1 MFARRRGLAAAVVV
15 ATAAPTLAFE
25 ISSSSVSD
33 GKWDQKYLA
42 DKVAGCDGGNVSPAL
57 AWKDV
62 PEGTKSLAV
71 TLYDP
76 DAPTGSGWW
85 HWQAWNTPTTIAGF
99 DEGKVPEGVVEG
111 KGDIGRQG
119 YLGPCIGPGS
129 GVHHYTFTIYA
140 LKVDKLD
147 LDPNTASSAFV
158 GYNLNGNALAK
169 ASVTYTFEF
178 AARPAQLHRSDTP
191 AALARRPSMH

>member
-1 MFARRRGLAAAVVV
+1 MFARCMGLAAAIIV
-15 ATAAPTLAFE
+15 ATAAPTVAFE

-42 DKVAGCDGGNVSPAL
+42 DKIAGCDGGNVSPAL

-62 PEGTKSLAV
+62 PEGTKSLAM

-85 HWQAWNTPTTIAGF
+85 HWQAWNIPTTIAGF
-99 DEGKVPEGVVEG
+99 DEGKVPAGVVQG

-119 YLGPCIGPGS
+119 YLGPCISPGS
-129 GVHHYTFTIYA
+129 GVHHYTFTLYA

-147 LDPNTASSAFV
+147 LDPNTASGAFV

-169 ASVTYTFEF
+169 ATVTYTF
-178 AARPAQLHRSDTP
+178 QK
-191 AALARRPSMH
+191 

>member
-1 MFARRRGLAAAVVV
+1 MFALRASLIGAALAVSAAS
-15 ATAAPTLAFE
+15 ASAFE

-42 DKVAGCDGGNVSPAL
+42 DKIAGCDGQNISPAI

-62 PEGTKSLAV
+62 PAGTKSLAL

-76 DAPTGSGWW
+76 DAPSGSGWW
-85 HWQAWNTPTTIAGF
+85 HWQLWNIPVTMTGF
-99 DEGKVPEGVVEG
+99 DEGNVPIGVVEG

-119 YLGPCIGPGS
+119 YLGPCLQAGS

-147 LDPNTASSAFV
+147 LDPGAVSSAFV
-158 GYNLNGNALAK
+158 GYNLNGTALAK
-169 ASVTYTFEF
+169 ATVTYTF
-178 AARPAQLHRSDTP
+178 QK
-191 AALARRPSMH
+191 